1 MCILCLNSITNN
13 GCFNGSHKC
22 QFHVITSIVLSTLFA
37 TTDFYLHYNWK
48 LIGLLDQTNSPP
60 INSPHSSP
68 LIRPTNFQPS
78 HRSLSRSITVYLS
91 TYLTPAPPST
101 PVVPPNHFGWRR
113 RCGGRTSGCWRGRR
127 WSLAACWATR
137 PEGARLQHR
146 RTPGGLRDGPG
157 GALRERVQPAGAGR
171 RVVHAH
177 FFLRRR
183 SLELAGAL
191 LHVINYKLNY
201 LIVLL
206 RCRS

>member
-1 MCILCLNSITNN
+1 M
-13 GCFNGSHKC
+13 
-22 QFHVITSIVLSTLFA
+22 
-37 TTDFYLHYNWK
+37 
-48 LIGLLDQTNSPP
+48 LLDQTNSPQT
-60 INSPHSSP
+60 NSPHSSP

-78 HRSLSRSITVYLS
+78 HHSLSRSITVYLS

-101 PVVPPNHFGWRR
+101 PVVPPNHSGWRR
-113 RCGGRTSGCWRGRR
+113 RCGGRASGCW
-127 WSLAACWATR
+127 SPAACRATR

-157 GALRERVQPAGAGR
+157 GALRERVQPTGAGR

-177 FFLRRR
+177 FFLKHR

-201 LIVLL
+201 LIVL
-206 RCRS
+206 SDSMIQ